1 MTDEHKAALAAG
13 RNESR
18 VVKNYLDGLES
29 NRPKRGRKRT
39 PDSIKKRLA
48 EIDASLPDADPLM
61 RLNLVQERM
70 DLHEELETMGAKV
83 DMSALEDDFVR
94 VAYSYS
100 SRRGISY
107 AAWREIGVDASVL
120 KKAGLT
126 PRCSQ
131 RAGLLALRRGEEAGE
146 DGAAIGRAQEL
157 VRRPLRV
164 GHQTDHVA
172 GPVADTGHVPHG
184 SIGVL
189 PVAEHDLI
197 VRDQVGHR
205 RGLNR

>member
-1 MTDEHKAALAAG
+1 MAASSAGYCKCVSDLSSAIAAVQTVGMPQKKRGPKSPMTDEHKAALAAG

-18 VVKNYLDGLES
+18 IVKNYLDGLES

-48 EIDASLPDADPLM
+48 EIDASVVDADPLN

-70 DLHEELETMGAKV
+70 DLHDELDAMGSKV
-83 DMSALEDDFVR
+83 DMTALEGDFVR
-94 VAYSYS
+94 VARSYS

-126 PRCSQ
+126 
-131 RAGLLALRRGEEAGE
+131 RAM
-146 DGAAIGRAQEL
+146 
-157 VRRPLRV
+157 
-164 GHQTDHVA
+164 
-172 GPVADTGHVPHG
+172 
-184 SIGVL
+184 
-189 PVAEHDLI
+189 
-197 VRDQVGHR
+197 
-205 RGLNR
+205 